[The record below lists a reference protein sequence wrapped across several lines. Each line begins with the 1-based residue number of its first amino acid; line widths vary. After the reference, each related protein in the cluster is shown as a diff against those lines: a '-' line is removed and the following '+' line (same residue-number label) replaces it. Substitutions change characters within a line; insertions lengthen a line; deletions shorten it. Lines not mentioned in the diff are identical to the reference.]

1 MINYQRN
8 IAESGLTIYEI
19 IDPNNETLYIPTEQL
34 QAIIKAAMVGLS
46 LQGLPLRTRSKIVKQ
61 KICECLGYPIPKS
74 FKKTQPRFYGQ
85 NFDVYT
91 QKSLNVQIWNE
102 EITPDRRY
110 VFLEVNEDDIVT
122 NVRVITGDELAYYD
136 NTGKLTTKYQATM
149 HHFDRSKLF
158 ALTDTDNLLD
168 VICKHNPDLRQF
180 NPNSFPNP
188 DSLLPISELF
198 ERLIALEGCEFSYIS
213 ATQERNR
220 GAVIHSAV
228 CEALGYSIYED
239 DGRYPDLRN
248 QLLEIK
254 LQTSPTIDLGLHSPE
269 DGCCIFNCHGKPFFS
284 EDVRYAI
291 FDGIVNQV
299 RGTVTIDKV
308 YITNGFRFTKDFPL
322 FQGKKQN
329 AKIQL
334 PLPSDFFKK

>member
-1 MINYQRN
+1 MINYQKN
-8 IAESGLTIYEI
+8 ISESGLTIYEI
-19 IDPNNETLYIPTEQL
+19 IDPNDETLFIPTECL
-34 QAIIKAAMVGLS
+34 QAIIKDAMIGVS

-74 FKKTQPRFYGQ
+74 FKKTQPRFSGQ

-102 EITPDRRY
+102 EVASDRRY
-110 VFLEVNEDDIVT
+110 VFLEVNEYDVVT

-149 HHFDRSKLF
+149 HHFAQSNLF
-158 ALTDTDNLLD
+158 ASADTRNLLD
-168 VICKHNPDLRQF
+168 VICKHQPDLRKC
-180 NPNSFPNP
+180 NPNDNPNAE
-188 DSLLPISELF
+188 SLLPISELF
-198 ERLIALEGCEFSYIS
+198 NRLLTLEGREFDYIS

-220 GAVIHSAV
+220 GAVIHGAV
-228 CEALGYSIYED
+228 CAALGYSVYED

-269 DGCCIFNCHGKPFFS
+269 DGCCIFNCYGKSFFS

-291 FDGIVNQV
+291 FDGIVNSTHE
-299 RGTVTIDKV
+299 TVTIDKV
-308 YITNGFRFTKDFPL
+308 YITNGLQFTRDFPL

-334 PLPSDFFKK
+334 PLPTDFFKK

>member
-1 MINYQRN
+1 MIDYQKN
-8 IAESGLTIYEI
+8 ITESGLTIYEI
-19 IDPNNETLYIPTEQL
+19 IDPSNEMLYIPTEYL
-34 QAIIKAAMVGLS
+34 QTIIKEAMVGLS
-46 LQGLPLRTRSKIVKQ
+46 LQGLPLRTRSKVVKQ
-61 KICECLGYPIPKS
+61 RICECLGYPIPNS

-122 NVRVITGDELAYYD
+122 NVRVIIGDELAYYD

-149 HHFDRSKLF
+149 HHFDRSYLF
-158 ALTDTDNLLD
+158 ATVDTDNLMD
-168 VICKHNPDLRQF
+168 VICNFETDLKQF
-180 NPNSFPNP
+180 NPNDYPTSE
-188 DSLLPISELF
+188 SLLPISELF
-198 ERLIALEGCEFSYIS
+198 NRLIALEGKEFNYIS

-220 GAVIHSAV
+220 GAVIHGAV
-228 CEALGYSIYED
+228 CKALGYSVYED

-269 DGCCIFNCHGKPFFS
+269 DGCCVLKCYGKSFFS
-284 EDVRYAI
+284 EDVRYAV
-291 FDGIVNQV
+291 FDGIVNQDF
-299 RGTVTIDKV
+299 GTVIIDKV
-308 YITNGFRFTKDFPL
+308 YITNGFHFTNSFPL

>member
-1 MINYQRN
+1 MINFKRN

-19 IDPNNETLYIPTEQL
+19 IDPNDEMLYVPTVQL
-34 QAIIKAAMVGLS
+34 QAIIKDAIVGLS

-110 VFLEVNEDDIVT
+110 VFLEVNEYDIVT
-122 NVRVITGDELAYYD
+122 NVRVVTGDELAYYD

-149 HHFDRSKLF
+149 HHFDRSSLF
-158 ALTDTDNLLD
+158 AIEDTDNLMD
-168 VICKHNPDLRQF
+168 VICKYEPDLRQF
-180 NPNSFPNP
+180 NPNDYPNP
-188 DSLLPISELF
+188 DSLLPISVLF
-198 ERLIALEGCEFSYIS
+198 DRLITLEGREFDYIS

-220 GAVIHSAV
+220 GAVIHGAV
-228 CEALGYSIYED
+228 CAALGYSIYED
-239 DGRYPDLRN
+239 DGKYPDLRN

-269 DGCCIFNCHGKPFFS
+269 DGCCIFGCNGKQYFS

-291 FDGIVNQV
+291 FDGLVNQE
-299 RGTVTIDKV
+299 RGTVTIDRV
-308 YITNGFRFTKDFPL
+308 YITNGFNFTLDFPL